1 MNIALFGNVNYIRQA
16 AIIRESNVCSMG
28 YGLLH
33 GLTITTYAR
42 NNVLDSITLDTIDYI
57 VLNDTDEVTA
67 RVINAIMFKLLCCLT

>member
-1 MNIALFGNVNYIRQA
+1 
-16 AIIRESNVCSMG
+16 MG

-42 NNVLDSITLDTIDYI
+42 NNVLDSITLDKIDYI